1 MFNDPHNYYYTP
13 SGIYTSSVFTIL
25 LNHEVARSKRYPSPL
40 SILLFSVCKPAPLA
54 MEIRESVELSVT
66 QVLKTK
72 LRQTD
77 ISSQYGEDFLV
88 LLTNTDI
95 SGAKIAAARLLT
107 SLNTMIFP
115 QENQPVEIGVCL
127 GLASHPGGASISSDF
142 LLKQVTQANRE
153 ARSKGPGT
161 LIVA

>member
-1 MFNDPHNYYYTP
+1 MFNDPNNYYFTP

-40 SILLFSVCKPAPLA
+40 SILLFSVCQPAPLA
-54 MEIRESVELSVT
+54 GKIRENVETTLT

-88 LLTNTDI
+88 LLTNTDS
-95 SGAKIAAARLLT
+95 SGAKIAAGRLLDN
-107 SLNTMIFP
+107 LNTRIFT
-115 QENQPVEIGVCL
+115 QQNQPVEIGVCA
-127 GLASHPGGASISSDF
+127 GLASHPGGASISSEL
-142 LLKQVTQANRE
+142 LLKQVKQANLE
-153 ARSKGPGT
+153 ARSKGPGS
-161 LIVA
+161 LKA